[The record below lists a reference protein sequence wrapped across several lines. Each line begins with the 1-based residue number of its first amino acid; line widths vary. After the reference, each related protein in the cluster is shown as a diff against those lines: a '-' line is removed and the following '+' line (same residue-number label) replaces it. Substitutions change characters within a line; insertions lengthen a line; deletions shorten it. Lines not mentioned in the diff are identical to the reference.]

1 MWVGYQAF
9 RDSSLLLSACSP
21 PLRHTF
27 FLNYGDRKRSVNLAL
42 LSLILLTHPH
52 LLPPPPSWLTQIG
65 QCAPQK
71 LYCNLAALKNSL
83 IKMHSF
89 LVQDTRYA
97 TVTVYALCLNLQRVR
112 RYKAC
117 PFCGELV
124 VRLDTHLKAR
134 KHQHL
139 TQAERSYYLVSMK
152 LMHHTSEPCNQ
163 ARSRKRLV

>member
-1 MWVGYQAF
+1 MLPSTQAHLF
-9 RDSSLLLSACSP
+9 PKLWGSETFSEPCLAKLDPFDPPTSA
-21 PLRHTF
+21 
-27 FLNYGDRKRSVNLAL
+27 A
-42 LSLILLTHPH
+42 
-52 LLPPPPSWLTQIG
+52 PPPSWLTQIG
-65 QCAPQK
+65 QYAPQK

-83 IKMHSF
+83 IQMHSF

-97 TVTVYALCLNLQRVR
+97 TVTVYVLCLNLQRVR

-117 PFCGELV
+117 PVCGELV